1 MIYYGENTY
10 GIPSSMHYS
19 GRDDVY
25 IGSYCSIA
33 DKVEI
38 ILGGEHRTDFISTY
52 PFLEKNMAP
61 NNHDVSASKPQ
72 KGSVTIE
79 NDVWIGHGA
88 KILGGSHIYDGA
100 VIGAYAVVVGDVPP
114 YAIVIGNP
122 SRILRY
128 RFNEEQIEALLKI
141 KWWDW
146 GIDKIQENAH
156 LLTDTN
162 IEGFIRKHVPS

>member
-1 MIYYGENTY
+1 MIHYGENTY
-10 GIPSSMHYS
+10 GVPSEMHYS
-19 GRDDVY
+19 GNDDVY

-52 PFLEKNMAP
+52 PFLEKSIAGENRS
-61 NNHDVSASKPQ
+61 VRASKPQ
-72 KGSVTIE
+72 KGGVDIG

-88 KILGGSHIYDGA
+88 KILGGSTIADGA
-100 VIGAYAVVVGDVPP
+100 VVGAYSVIAGDVPP

-128 RFNEEQIEALLKI
+128 RFNEEQIESLLKI

-146 GIDKIQENAH
+146 NIEKIKKYAH
-156 LLTDTN
+156 LITDTT
-162 IEGFIRKHVPS
+162 IDLFIAQFIPL